1 MINPNA
7 WRKASKQPINAEK
20 SSLTV
25 KISFENKLRF
35 SDFYGN
41 DDVMIRTND
50 ALTQQVHQG
59 LNDDL
64 ALHPAVLPPF

>member
-1 MINPNA
+1 MTNPNA
-7 WRKASKQPINAEK
+7 WRKASKQPTNAEK
-20 SSLTV
+20 SSLIV
-25 KISFENKLRF
+25 KILENKLRF

>member
-1 MINPNA
+1 MTNPNA
-7 WRKASKQPINAEK
+7 WRKASKQPTNAEK
-20 SSLTV
+20 SSLIV
-25 KISFENKLRF
+25 KILENKLRF

-50 ALTQQVHQG
+50 ASVRYIIV

-64 ALHPAVLPPF
+64 DLIPAVLPPF